1 MAENNQHYDREH
13 LKFLEM
19 LWGEGYLSPGG
30 VGEVREILKGFD
42 IADKK
47 VLDIGCGAGG
57 ITVDLIR
64 EFKAKFVLGVDVEK
78 DPCIRS

>member
-1 MAENNQHYDREH
+1 MHDQKKIGNYMTENNQHYDHEH

-30 VGEVREILKGFD
+30 VDEVREILKGFD
-42 IADKK
+42 VADKK

-57 ITVDLIR
+57 YLVSTFL
-64 EFKAKFVLGVDVEK
+64 KQMLY
-78 DPCIRS
+78 

>member
-42 IADKK
+42 ISDKSPSDSLADCSTN
-47 VLDIGCGAGG
+47 G
-57 ITVDLIR
+57 
-64 EFKAKFVLGVDVEK
+64 
-78 DPCIRS
+78 